1 MKPAIRL
8 ESIVKEFDLAREK
21 HGSLKAVILSFHR
34 PRTQKMRA
42 LKGISLEISHGETVA
57 IIGKNGSGK
66 STLLR
71 IIGRVYLPTSGSVEV
86 DGRMSTMLGFGAG
99 FHPELTG
106 RENIFFNGAIMGL
119 TTAQVREKIDR
130 IIEFSELGDFI
141 DSPVKTYSN
150 GMEMRLGFSIAV
162 ETDPDILLIDEVL
175 AVGDADFEEK
185 CYERIN
191 EFKNAG
197 RTIVFVTHDLEAA
210 RSVASRTIW
219 MQQGEVMRDGDTKA
233 TIEAYLSSLPH
244 HEQIEAHAKRCE

>member
-1 MKPAIRL
+1 MKPAI
-8 ESIVKEFDLAREK
+8 SVNNVVKEFELSRDK
-21 HGSLKAVILSFHR
+21 HSSLKSAVLSFR
-34 PRTQKMRA
+34 RSATSKMQA
-42 LKGISLEISHGETVA
+42 LKGITLTIGHGETVA

-71 IIGRVYLPTSGSVEV
+71 IIGKVYVPTSGTVDV

-106 RENIFFNGAIMGL
+106 RENIFFNAAIMGL
-119 TTAQVREKIDR
+119 TTSQVKEKIDK
-130 IIEFSELGDFI
+130 IIEFSELEDFI

-175 AVGDADFEEK
+175 AVGDADFEAK
-185 CYERIN
+185 CYQRIDA
-191 EFKNAG
+191 FKSAG
-197 RTIVFVTHDLEAA
+197 KTIVFVTHDLEAA

-219 MQQGEVMRDGDTKA
+219 MQYGEIMADGDTCE
-233 TIEAYLSSLPH
+233 TIERYIASLPH
-244 HEQIEAHAKRCE
+244 HEQIEARAKRCD